1 MAYYSCTIYSSK
13 LNPLFSQS
21 VIFPSDTN
29 DPTHLGNLAAR
40 SSSLVMHRFIKFFY
54 HEAPFL
60 AFFLQFSNCF
70 QARVRVLSL
79 IVKLFSISP
88 HVASAVKNSG
98 LLDLLEAEMKG
109 TKDTLVILNVLELY
123 YEVGFLCPR
132 LIFSLFSLFPTFQR
146 KILNYVECL
155 CMCNAEV
162 NGSGAQ
168 FRVRATNFTYSDVL
182 FYHQV

>member
-1 MAYYSCTIYSSK
+1 MFTRFHFGAVAISNSLLQLHQ
-13 LNPLFSQS
+13 LNPLLSQS

-29 DPTHLGNLAAR
+29 DATHLGNLAAR
-40 SSSLVMHRFIKFFY
+40 SSSLVMHCFINCFY
-54 HEAPFL
+54 HEAPFI
-60 AFFLQFSNCF
+60 AVFLLFSNCF

-132 LIFSLFSLFPTFQR
+132 LILSL
-146 KILNYVECL
+146 LNL
-155 CMCNAEV
+155 SPHFK
-162 NGSGAQ
+162 GK
-168 FRVRATNFTYSDVL
+168 F
-182 FYHQV
+182 